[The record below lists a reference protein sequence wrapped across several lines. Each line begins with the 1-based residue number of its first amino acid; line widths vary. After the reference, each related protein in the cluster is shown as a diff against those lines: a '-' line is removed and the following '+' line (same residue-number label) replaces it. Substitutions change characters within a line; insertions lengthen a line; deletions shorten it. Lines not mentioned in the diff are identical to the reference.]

1 MLIVSASIDS
11 GRSYV
16 SDSLR
21 ARLPQPARRLAR
33 TAAALAEKGQMR
45 VFDALIGV
53 STAKSQIT
61 EGSLFVA
68 GGDNTAYAACQWLSV
83 RSALT
88 KLSPGARD
96 VFVDI
101 GAGKGKAMLIAAR
114 LGYRRVLGVE
124 RDAELAGQA
133 RQNVDLA
140 RRRLKA
146 AELDVL
152 TADALTWPIPD
163 DVSLV
168 FLNCPF
174 IGPTFHQVATR
185 IIDSYDTARRPLH
198 LVYSKPWEHDWLL
211 STGRVSVVSV
221 RPRFWPAQP
230 GWWRTGNVIVT
241 YQVRPAGEP
250 VAPDSHRRGWRGRN
264 RRALRRWSAPN
275 GQVFDIITTE
285 HGTLSSRGRP

>member
-1 MLIVSASIDS
+1 V
-11 GRSYV
+11 
-16 SDSLR
+16 
-21 ARLPQPARRLAR
+21 
-33 TAAALAEKGQMR
+33 LAEKGQMR
-45 VFDALIGV
+45 MFDALIGV

-88 KLSPGARD
+88 KLSPSDQD

-114 LGYRRVLGVE
+114 LGYKRVLGVE
-124 RDAELAGQA
+124 RDAELATQA
-133 RQNVDLA
+133 RQNVELA
-140 RRRLKA
+140 RPRLKTA
-146 AELDVL
+146 DLEVL
-152 TADALTWPIPD
+152 NADALTWSIPD

-174 IGPTFHQVATR
+174 IGETFRQVAAR
-185 IIDSYDTARRPLH
+185 IIDSYDQARRPLH

-211 STGRVSVVSV
+211 STGRVSVVGV
-221 RPRFWPAQP
+221 QPRFWPAQP

-241 YQVRPAGEP
+241 YRVMAQDKPAA
-250 VAPDSHRRGWRGRN
+250 VDSHLHGWRGRN
-264 RRALRRWSAPN
+264 RRALRRWSVPN
-275 GQVFDIITTE
+275 GQIFDIITTE
-285 HGTLSSRGRP
+285 YGTLSSRSRP

>member
-1 MLIVSASIDS
+1 MSASTNSD
-11 GRSYV
+11 RSYV

-33 TAAALAEKGQMR
+33 TAAVLAEKGQMR
-45 VFDALIGV
+45 MFDALIGV
-53 STAKSQIT
+53 ATAKSEIT

-88 KLSPGARD
+88 QLSPSGED

-114 LGYRRVLGVE
+114 LGYKRVLGVE
-124 RDAELAGQA
+124 RDAGLATQA
-133 RQNVDLA
+133 QQNVDLA
-140 RRRLKA
+140 RPRLKT
-146 AELDVL
+146 AELEVVN
-152 TADALTWPIPD
+152 ADALTWPIPD

-174 IGPTFHQVATR
+174 IGETFHQVAAR
-185 IIDSYDTARRPLH
+185 IIDSFDHARRPLH

-211 STGRVSVVSV
+211 STGRVSVVGV
-221 RPRFWPAQP
+221 QPRFWPAQP

-241 YQVRPAGEP
+241 YRVMAQG
-250 VAPDSHRRGWRGRN
+250 DSATGSSQLHGWRGRN
-264 RRALRRWSAPN
+264 RQALDRWSAPN

-285 HGTLSSRGRP
+285 YGTLSSGSRP